1 MAYVAEKSEGVFCEG
16 FMALVVGEI
25 QTDVVKCKP
34 EKMNADL
41 AHQLDELRINL
52 ENVLNN

>member
-1 MAYVAEKSEGVFCEG
+1 MLNQLKR
-16 FMALVVGEI
+16 I
-25 QTDVVKCKP
+25 VVKCKP